1 MQKLFNKNF
10 ILMVQGSAI
19 STLGDILYSVAI
31 GYWVYEKTG
40 SNALLGIMSSIS
52 NFMIMFLSP
61 FTGSV
66 TDKVNRKMVI
76 VSMDIARGIIMIV
89 AGALAMSDNLTVGIV
104 LICAFMAS
112 LCSVFFDP
120 SVTTVLIDI
129 IPHERMV
136 KGQSIYGGIRSLINL
151 TGKAVSGALVAFFG
165 VGIIIILNGISY
177 LISAMTEMFIDIPK
191 TVQEGNKVTVRA
203 VISDMMTGFKSI
215 FNDRFLKVFIPLALI
230 INLLGAGSMYL
241 MLPFVLNKGFSVDYY
256 GLLMAVETAGSL
268 LSILILGVA
277 NFKPDTRY
285 WLMSTGFILAG
296 VFNVVAY
303 ISNNGIVMLGMF
315 FMASFMNG
323 LGNAIFNACL
333 ILALPDE
340 NRGAILGVVQSF
352 SMGGCALSSVIYGI
366 LCDMFNIV
374 FVFIGGIIIST
385 VPMVFFCISKN
396 TREFINTH

>member
-40 SNALLGIMSSIS
+40 SNALLGIMPSIS